1 MPTRAVNKRRGL
13 SGERGF
19 ALIIVI
25 WALGIVALLAAGF
38 AKRLHTETLIARN
51 QVALAEAEAVAN
63 GGVIL
68 VARQLVRIRQSA
80 ELSVSASGAI
90 TVVQARCRMEDILL
104 DVRVED
110 EAGKVDLNTATD
122 RLLGL
127 LFTGAG
133 ADPDTV
139 SRLVDRVVDFRDQD
153 DLLRLNGAERR
164 EYSIE
169 TAASPKNASFDSVEE
184 LEQVLGMPPEVYRA
198 VRPFLSVFH
207 GGSGIDQSFADRRL
221 LAILVR
227 AAAGSSEAPA
237 SSDGAPSGQII
248 PQDVLAAS
256 PRRVFRITSR
266 AQSGSG
272 ATFTREAVIELVD
285 RPSRPFVLKMWGKA
299 ILGDDAQATATDFTD
314 ANREKMDDCRE
325 AILK

>member
-1 MPTRAVNKRRGL
+1 MPTRATSKMRGT

-38 AKRLHTETLIARN
+38 AKPLHTETLIARN
-51 QVALAEAEAVAN
+51 QIALAEAEAVAD

-68 VARQLVRIRQSA
+68 VARQLMRFRQVA
-80 ELSVSASGAI
+80 EPKIGASGAAYLAQI
-90 TVVQARCRMEDILL
+90 HCRMGDAVL

-110 EAGKVDLNTATD
+110 EAGRVDFNTASD

-133 ADPDTV
+133 ADPDTA

-169 TAASPKNASFDSVEE
+169 TVGASPKNASFESVEE
-184 LEQVLGMPPEVYRA
+184 LEQVLGMPPDLYGKVS
-198 VRPFLSVFH
+198 PFLSVFH
-207 GGSGIDQSFADRRL
+207 GGSGVDQRFADRRL
-221 LAILVR
+221 LV
-227 AAAGSSEAPA
+227 
-237 SSDGAPSGQII
+237 
-248 PQDVLAAS
+248 VLSLSRGWKLGCLGVHRRRPDRPDHS
-256 PRRVFRITSR
+256 PRR
-266 AQSGSG
+266 SGG
-272 ATFTREAVIELVD
+272 FTEARFSCHVAGTE
-285 RPSRPFVLKMWGKA
+285 
-299 ILGDDAQATATDFTD
+299 
-314 ANREKMDDCRE
+314 
-325 AILK
+325 